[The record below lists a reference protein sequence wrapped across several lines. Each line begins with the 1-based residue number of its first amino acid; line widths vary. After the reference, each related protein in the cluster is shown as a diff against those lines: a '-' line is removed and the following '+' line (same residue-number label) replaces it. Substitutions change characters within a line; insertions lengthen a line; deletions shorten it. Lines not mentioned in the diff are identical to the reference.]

1 MESLQE
7 LADYIVEFQEELDNE
22 LNDIPIGFEQERAA
36 QIVGNIEA
44 LQHILGKIIN

>member
-7 LADYIVEFQEELDNE
+7 LADYIVEFQEQLDHE
-22 LNDIPIGFEQERAA
+22 LND
-36 QIVGNIEA
+36 QIIWGEESARITGNIEA